1 MRKKMLSMIIAG
13 FMAVSLAA
21 CAPASA
27 PAAADQSSSEAEAQ
41 TEEKSDEAAEAVAE
55 ETAVEE
61 NAAEAV
67 DLGPAVTI
75 KMDNGLQP
83 EAILNKCAEEV
94 CARVAE
100 RSDGNITIVNYP
112 ADQLGNGGERAAAF
126 VAGDLDITFN
136 ASSAFD
142 SYNPKGTVL
151 NAFFMF
157 KDWDHYVKMTESP
170 IYDDIISAL
179 EESING
185 HYLGYVYYATRNTIS
200 TREIK
205 SVEDMAGLK
214 FRVPNEPMPI
224 EAVTAIGAAATPMPI
239 SEVYTSL
246 QNGTVEATENGAM
259 ELTTR
264 AFEEVAPYF
273 AYTRHQIQTFN
284 WLMSNNCYDRLTP
297 AQYELIQ
304 EVITEVADEYNQIS
318 QDAEKEKEE
327 YLKSKI
333 TVNEVDTAAFMEA
346 VESTYDSHDDDWGD
360 GTWEAIRALAD

>member
-1 MRKKMLSMIIAG
+1 M
-13 FMAVSLAA
+13 
-21 CAPASA
+21 
-27 PAAADQSSSEAEAQ
+27 
-41 TEEKSDEAAEAVAE
+41 
-55 ETAVEE
+55 
-61 NAAEAV
+61 

-170 IYDDIISAL
+170 IYDDIIGAL

-205 SVEDMAGLK
+205 TVDDMAGLK

-224 EAVTAIGAAATPMPI
+224 EAVTAIGAAATPMAI

-284 WLMSNNCYDRLTP
+284 WLMSDNCYQRLTP